1 MLSLEK
7 NITETSMD
15 LVLFGIGAV
24 LTVLGIL
31 GSFLPVL
38 PGVPFSWLGLL
49 LLYLA
54 PSVPINYWV
63 LGISLILAIIIYA
76 MQLIIPAMGTKR
88 YGGSKAGM
96 WGATIGLIIGIFLP
110 IPLGIIIG
118 AFVGAFVGEIINK
131 SDSKSA
137 ARAAYGSFIGLLAS
151 TFMELV
157 VAIGFLV
164 FFSYKAWEFR
174 ALLF

>member
-1 MLSLEK
+1 
-7 NITETSMD
+7 MD
-15 LVLFGIGAV
+15 LIFFGVGAV
-24 LTVLGIL
+24 LMILGIL

-38 PGVPFSWLGLL
+38 PGVPLSWIGLL

-63 LGISLILAIIIYA
+63 LGIALILAAIIYVL
-76 MQLIIPAMGTKR
+76 QLVIPAMGTKK

-96 WGATIGLIIGIFLP
+96 WGATIGLVIGIFVP

-118 AFVGAFVGEIINK
+118 AFAGAFIGEIINK

-137 ARAAYGSFIGLLAS
+137 LRAAYGSFIGLLAS

-157 VAIGFLV
+157 VAVGFLI

-174 ALLF
+174 ELIF